1 MPIPKPTAQES
12 EEDFMGRCMTDS
24 TMLSEY
30 SDRDQRVAV
39 CLDSFKNPKKEEDM
53 EVEHDILD
61 LECEYKEMDTD
72 DDGSFEGY
80 ASIFNNKDLGNDVIR
95 QGAFTKT
102 ITGRK
107 ASSIK
112 LLYQHKTDEPIG
124 VIDSLEEDKRGLKIK
139 GRLAMGTQ
147 KGREV
152 FELMKMGALDSM
164 SIGYRLQ
171 PDGYKY
177 DDKNKRRVIKEVDLM
192 EVSMVT
198 FPMNPKAKIT
208 KVKLAEMDAREIEA
222 YLRDVGVMS
231 TAVAKQTANVLY
243 KSYQEINL
251 YEQRDVVDSIKQLI
265 NKLN

>member
-80 ASIFNNKDLGNDVIR
+80 ASVFNNKDLGNDVIR

-139 GRLAMGTQ
+139 GR
-147 KGREV
+147 
-152 FELMKMGALDSM
+152 
-164 SIGYRLQ
+164 
-171 PDGYKY
+171 
-177 DDKNKRRVIKEVDLM
+177 
-192 EVSMVT
+192 
-198 FPMNPKAKIT
+198 
-208 KVKLAEMDAREIEA
+208 
-222 YLRDVGVMS
+222 
-231 TAVAKQTANVLY
+231 
-243 KSYQEINL
+243 
-251 YEQRDVVDSIKQLI
+251 
-265 NKLN
+265 

>member
-1 MPIPKPTAQES
+1 MAIDQE
-12 EEDFMGRCMTDS
+12 D
-24 TMLSEY
+24 
-30 SDRDQRVAV
+30 
-39 CLDSFKNPKKEEDM
+39 NM
-53 EVEHDILD
+53 EVEQNILD
-61 LECEYKEMDTD
+61 LECEYKEMETE

-80 ASIFNNKDLGNDVIR
+80 ASVFNNKDLGNDVIR
-95 QGAFTKT
+95 QGAFTKS

-107 ASSIK
+107 ASSVK

-124 VIDSLEEDKRGLKIK
+124 VIDSLEEDKRGLKIS

-198 FPMNPKAKIT
+198 FPMNPKAKVT

-231 TAVAKQTANVLY
+231 TAVAKQTANILY
-243 KSYQEINL
+243 KSYQNEDSL
-251 YEQRDVVDSIKQLI
+251 DMVDSIKQLI